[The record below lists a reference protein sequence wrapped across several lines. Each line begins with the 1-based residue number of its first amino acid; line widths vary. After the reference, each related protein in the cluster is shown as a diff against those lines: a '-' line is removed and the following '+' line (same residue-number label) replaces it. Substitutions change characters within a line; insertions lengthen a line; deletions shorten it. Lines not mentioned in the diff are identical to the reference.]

1 MKYTTSAHSVQIS
14 TLLFHKVIVN
24 AFLQSPCGASSAF
37 QKLYAFSFM
46 FMLTFCTNDNVIAP
60 LWHFIF
66 QWYLQKLQMTFVKC
80 PIWIGCINKFAFRSF
95 SEKCFLHGFPQKRQ
109 NWWMLRQIRSG
120 VSLNREREK
129 AALRVCFSPK
139 ILIAWKQNNSH
150 Y

>member
-1 MKYTTSAHSVQIS
+1 MD
-14 TLLFHKVIVN
+14 
-24 AFLQSPCGASSAF
+24 AFLQSPCGATSAF
-37 QKLYAFSFM
+37 QKMNAFSFM

-95 SEKCFLHGFPQKRQ
+95 SEKCFLNGFPQKCQ

-120 VSLNREREK
+120 VSLKRERKLLCESVFHQKYWLLKSRIIATINEK
-129 AALRVCFSPK
+129 ASILFVYSNIFQDWSP
-139 ILIAWKQNNSH
+139 
-150 Y
+150 